1 MNAEKMLASNRRARH
16 DYLVLATME
25 AGIALQ
31 GSEVKSLRRG
41 QGSLAGAYAALEAG
55 EVWLRDFHIPPYDS
69 GSAFAPAAKRKRKL
83 LLHAREIKRLIGQV
97 ALKGNTLIPLKVYLK
112 NGLVKVELAVAK
124 GKKHYDRR
132 ADLKEKAAEREM
144 ERGLRR

>member
-1 MNAEKMLASNRRARH
+1 MKADKILISNRRARH

-41 QGSLAGAYAALEAG
+41 QGSLAGSYAVVEEG
-55 EVWLRDFHIPPYDS
+55 EVWLRDCHIPPYDS
-69 GSAFAPAAKRKRKL
+69 GSAFAPAPKRKRKL

-97 ALKGNTLIPLKVYLK
+97 ALKGHTLVPLKVYLK
-112 NGLVKVELAVAK
+112 NGLVKVELAVAR
-124 GKKHYDRR
+124 GKKQYDRR
-132 ADLKEKAAEREM
+132 AELKEKAAEREM
-144 ERGLRR
+144 ERSLRR